1 MVSLNV
7 QGAFDSAWWPAIL
20 KRLREAKCPRN
31 LYYLVQDYLKER
43 EVFIAINSY
52 NMRKNITK
60 GSHNGHAAVQYYGTS
75 NTTQFLTLNFPTI
88 QE

>member
-1 MVSLNV
+1 MITLGV

-20 KRLREAKCPRN
+20 QRLREAKCPRN

-43 EVFIAINSY
+43 EAFIAINSY
-52 NMRKNITK
+52 NMRKNITDAHK
-60 GSHNGHAAVQYYGTS
+60 GHAAVQYYGTS
-75 NTTQFLTLNFPTI
+75 NTTQFLTLNLPTI